1 MSRSSGEV
9 CEKDDVVAVAVEL
22 SSGGGLEVRE
32 AESAALGVLPRE
44 EEVSIRR
51 TAGGR
56 WRRRVRME

>member
-9 CEKDDVVAVAVEL
+9 CEKDDVVVAVAVEL
-22 SSGGGLEVRE
+22 SSGGLEVRE